1 MGEESTTPAS
11 PSPGRDATVSLREI
25 TEETLRSILE
35 LKVASEQEQFVANNA
50 VSIAQA
56 HFSKIA
62 WFRAIYADDTPVGF
76 VMLADDPEKGEY
88 FLWRLMVD
96 ARHQGKG
103 FGRRAIAHLLDYVRT
118 RPGAKE
124 LLVSYVPGDGCP
136 EPFYRK
142 LGFQPTGRIEG
153 DEVVLRLPL

>member
-1 MGEESTTPAS
+1 MSEETARAV
-11 PSPGRDATVSLREI
+11 PGRDAAVSLREI
-25 TEETLRSILE
+25 TQATLGPILN
-35 LKVASEQEQFVANNA
+35 LKVAPEQEQFVANNA

-56 HFSKIA
+56 HFSDKA

-76 VMLADDPEKGEY
+76 VMLHDDPEKPEY
-88 FLWRLMVD
+88 FLWRLMV
-96 ARHQGKG
+96 AAEHQGKG
-103 FGRRAIAHLLDYVRT
+103 YGRRAVARLLDYVRT

-142 LGFQPTGRIEG
+142 LGFEPTGRVEG
-153 DEVVLRLPL
+153 GEVVLRLPL